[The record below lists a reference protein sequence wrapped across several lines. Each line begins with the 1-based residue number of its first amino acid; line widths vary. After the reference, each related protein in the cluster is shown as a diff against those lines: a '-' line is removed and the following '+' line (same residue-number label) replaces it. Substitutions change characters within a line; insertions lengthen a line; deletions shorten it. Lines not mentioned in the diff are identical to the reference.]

1 MYYVQQSKLFKMRT
15 TKFYKGYGFITTG
28 EGIFSNI
35 VKGITSIATS
45 PKTKDIIVEGSKAA
59 AKSFGDKAGSHLGDK
74 IVSNSKKSKAPT
86 ILQTKAQTLTK
97 SSTKTPHQRLKA
109 IYGESVLT
117 MQRGGGIQIK

>member
-1 MYYVQQSKLFKMRT
+1 MRI

-35 VKGITSIATS
+35 VKGITSIAAS

-86 ILQTKAQTLTK
+86 ISHTTPTISQTK
-97 SSTKTPHQRLKA
+97 SSTKTPQQHLIA
-109 IYGESVLT
+109 IYGESILSK
-117 MQRGGGIQIK
+117 QRGEGIKK